1 MYSWIPIHCL
11 LMRGQVLF
19 PESWVYRTFSELN
32 QAINVISGP
41 WDILQGFFAPI
52 YGNWSFVGPKC
63 DGSEFGDPS
72 ERNCLLLTST
82 LTNKGGGLGDLHKCQ
97 AQLFC
102 ESLFFSLK
110 FLLAGH
116 SCIMQK
122 SAYILDNLFLCCF
135 RFLITAPNVV
145 HLGTRETITVQV
157 YGAQHPVQVTAYF
170 KDETKNQ
177 LLSER
182 IIFNLN
188 QNNNYQEM
196 KKVMVSLPS

>member
-1 MYSWIPIHCL
+1 MHSL
-11 LMRGQVLF
+11 VLF

-32 QAINVISGP
+32 QAINGIGSP
-41 WDILQGFFAPI
+41 WDILQGFFSAI
-52 YGNWSFVGPKC
+52 YRDWSFAGPKC
-63 DGSEFGDPS
+63 DGSEFGDQL
-72 ERNCLLLTST
+72 EGNCLLLTSI
-82 LTNKGGGLGDLHKCQ
+82 LTNKGDGLGGLHKSQ

-110 FLLAGH
+110 FLLVGH
-116 SCIMQK
+116 SCIIRK

-145 HLGTRETITVQV
+145 HLGTHETITVQV

-170 KDETKNQ
+170 KVETKNQ
-177 LLSER
+177 LISER
-182 IIFNLN
+182 ITFNLN

-196 KKVMVSLPS
+196 KKVMVSRPS